1 MTSLVDKAR
10 RYASKAHASIDQRRK
25 YTNDPYIVHPQAV
38 ANIVSSVPHTEEM
51 LAAAW
56 LHDTVEDTPTTI
68 NDIVQHFGND
78 VAELVAMLTNV
89 SDDAQESR
97 IQKKNLDRQHSARA
111 NASAKTIKLADLID
125 NLRSLVTHDP
135 DFAKTYLVEKRLLL
149 AVLKEGDAT
158 LWRQAEHIIKES
170 LQRLSRPPHNVPFSW
185 FKGTEENYLNDSPLP

>member
-10 RYASKAHASIDQRRK
+10 RYASKAHASINQRRK
-25 YTNDPYIVHPQAV
+25 YTNDPYIVHPEAV
-38 ANIVSSVPHTEEM
+38 ANIVASVPHTQVM

-56 LHDTVEDTPTTI
+56 LHDTVEDTQSTLD
-68 NDIVQHFGND
+68 DITRHFGNE

-89 SDDAQESR
+89 SGNVQGNR
-97 IQKKNLDRQHSARA
+97 IQRKNLDRQHTAKA
-111 NASAKTIKLADLID
+111 CASAKTIKLADLID

-158 LWRQAEHIIKES
+158 LWQQAEYIINDS
-170 LQRLSRPPHNVPFSW
+170 LQRLHQPPYNVPGSW
-185 FKGTEENYLNDSPLP
+185 FHGTEQMYLAGD